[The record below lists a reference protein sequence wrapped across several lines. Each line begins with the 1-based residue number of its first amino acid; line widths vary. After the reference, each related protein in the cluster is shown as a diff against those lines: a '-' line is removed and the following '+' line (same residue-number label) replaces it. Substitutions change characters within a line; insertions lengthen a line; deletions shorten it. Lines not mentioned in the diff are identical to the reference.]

1 MKWGRG
7 WRRRGFCSVGEVG
20 LRDHVRNL
28 SEERESLFWGAK
40 IGASQVG
47 GVQRPFFTRSLTASF
62 LYVF

>member
-20 LRDHVRNL
+20 LRDHVINL

-47 GVQRPFFTRSLTASF
+47 GFSGSSL
-62 LYVF
+62 LGD